1 MTPVLPPPRKIP
13 VVPRP
18 RHGELSGS
26 YLARV
31 ARANRTDLRSF
42 LTLLGSLPSALSSE
56 SPDLAV
62 MVLTLNEAAFARL
75 LTYTGLDGE
84 QLIRAIPS
92 LAPRA
97 ISPPGE
103 SPAIRLS
110 FVKTL
115 AADCPGCRL
124 RRDGAHADTRL
135 LSHKTACLRHCYWLL
150 GQGGGQRLN
159 LAAIPEVAAA
169 QRRLERIASR
179 RGPTAAMGAYE
190 IASGYLQHSWRIDSH
205 PLWYPDLLERWH
217 RRVRTA
223 GAIPASTTW
232 QLPGWAVHPECSAL
246 AAVFASP
253 HWAALAIPVPDRR
266 HRLFYQRLLAEL
278 AIDGTRL
285 RTMRTFDPLPRDIQE
300 QARWGRLLS
309 DPDWGAPPPAT
320 ATAKAIPFIDIT
332 DSPAEHLRSVIAD
345 QLDTP
350 EHSRHPPRRP
360 RPCAASA

>member
-1 MTPVLPPPRKIP
+1 MTQALPPPRKIP

-42 LTLLGSLPSALSSE
+42 LTLLGSLPPALSSE

-62 MVLTLNEAAFARL
+62 MVLTLNEAAFTRL
-75 LTYTGLDGE
+75 LAYTGLDGE

-97 ISPPGE
+97 ISPLGE
-103 SPAIRLS
+103 PPAIRLS

-115 AADCPGCRL
+115 ATDCPGCRL

-135 LSHKTACLRHCYWLL
+135 LSPKTACLRHGYWLF

-169 QRRLERIASR
+169 QRRLERVASH
-179 RGPTAAMGAYE
+179 RGPTAAMRAYE
-190 IASGYLQHSWRIDSH
+190 IASSYLQHSWRIDSH
-205 PLWYPDLLERWH
+205 PLWYPDLVERWY

-223 GAIPASTTW
+223 GATSARTTW
-232 QLPGWAVHPECSAL
+232 QLPGWAIHPECTSV

-253 HWAALAIPVPDRR
+253 YWAALAVPAPDRR

-278 AIDGTRL
+278 AVGDAPL

-300 QARWGRLLS
+300 QARWGRLLN

-320 ATAKAIPFIDIT
+320 TTAKAVPFVDIT
-332 DSPAEHLRSVIAD
+332 DNYERSIRLLANSAAAATANKMTFYNS
-345 QLDTP
+345 DTI
-350 EHSRHPPRRP
+350 
-360 RPCAASA
+360 

>member
-42 LTLLGSLPSALSSE
+42 LSLLGSPPSALLSE

-62 MVLTLNEAAFARL
+62 TVLTLNEAAFSRL
-75 LTYTGLDGE
+75 LAFTGLDGE

-103 SPAIRLS
+103 PPAIRLS

-115 AADCPGCRL
+115 AVDCPGCRL
-124 RRDGAHADTRL
+124 RRDGAHSDTRL
-135 LSHKTACLRHCYWLL
+135 LTHKTACLRHGYWLFGL
-150 GQGGGQRLN
+150 GGGQRLN
-159 LAAIPEVAAA
+159 LTAIPEVAAA
-169 QRRLERIASR
+169 QGRLERIASR
-179 RGPTAAMGAYE
+179 RGPTASMRAYE
-190 IASGYLQHSWRIDSH
+190 IASGYLQYSWRIDSH
-205 PLWYPDLLERWH
+205 PWWYPDLMERWH
-217 RRVRTA
+217 QRVRAA
-223 GAIPASTTW
+223 GATPASTTW
-232 QLPGWAVHPECSAL
+232 QLPGWAVHPECTAI
-246 AAVFASP
+246 AAIFASP
-253 HWAALAIPVPDRR
+253 YWAALAVPAPDRR

-278 AIDGTRL
+278 AVGGAPM
-285 RTMRTFDPLPRDIQE
+285 RTMRVFDPLPRDIQE

-309 DPDWGAPPPAT
+309 DPEWGAPPPVVG
-320 ATAKAIPFIDIT
+320 TAKAIPFIDIT
-332 DSPAEHLRSVIAD
+332 DDYERSIRLR
-345 QLDTP
+345 
-350 EHSRHPPRRP
+350 
-360 RPCAASA
+360 

>member
-1 MTPVLPPPRKIP
+1 MTQALPPPRKIP

-42 LTLLGSLPSALSSE
+42 LTLLGSLPAALSSE

-62 MVLTLNEAAFARL
+62 MVLTLNEAAFTRL
-75 LTYTGLDGE
+75 LAYTGLDYE

-103 SPAIRLS
+103 PPAIRLS
-110 FVKTL
+110 FVKTP

-135 LSHKTACLRHCYWLL
+135 LSHKTACLRHGYWLF
-150 GQGGGQRLN
+150 GPVGGQSLN

-169 QRRLERIASR
+169 QRRLERVASR
-179 RGPTAAMGAYE
+179 RGPTAAMRAYE
-190 IASGYLQHSWRIDSH
+190 IASSYLQHFWRIDCH
-205 PLWYPDLLERWH
+205 PLWYSDLVERWH
-217 RRVRTA
+217 KRVRMA
-223 GAIPASTTW
+223 GATSARTTW
-232 QLPGWAVHPECSAL
+232 QLPGWAVHPECTAV
-246 AAVFASP
+246 AAVFASS
-253 HWAALAIPVPDRR
+253 HWAALAVPASDRR
-266 HRLFYQRLLAEL
+266 HRLFYQRLLTEL
-278 AIDGTRL
+278 AVGGTPL

-300 QARWGRLLS
+300 QARWGRILS
-309 DPDWGAPPPAT
+309 DPEWGAPPPAVG
-320 ATAKAIPFIDIT
+320 AAKVIPFFDIT
-332 DSPAEHLRSVIAD
+332 DDYERSIR
-345 QLDTP
+345 L
-350 EHSRHPPRRP
+350 
-360 RPCAASA
+360 